1 MIERVVI
8 VANDLT
14 FNALKTLSQ
23 FNVIDYNFN
32 TTLDGSR
39 LQVYIKLQ
47 RIISYHVTNT
57 YMPTITLLIIAA
69 VNFKFAFSNIS

>member
-1 MIERVVI
+1 MIDSVVI

-23 FNVIDYNFN
+23 FNVIGKDLN

-39 LQVYIKLQ
+39 IGVYIKLR
-47 RIISYHVTNT
+47 RIISYHLTNT
-57 YMPTITLLIIAA
+57 YMPTVTLLIIAA